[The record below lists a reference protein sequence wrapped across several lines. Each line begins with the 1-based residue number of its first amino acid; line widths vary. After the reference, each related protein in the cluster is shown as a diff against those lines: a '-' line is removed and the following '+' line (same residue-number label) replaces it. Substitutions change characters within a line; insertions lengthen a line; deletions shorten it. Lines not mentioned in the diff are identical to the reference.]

1 MQQSFWDRK
10 TKAEKLKT
18 STETQHLG
26 VKEYLNAFQSPGFQS
41 TGSSNGLYA
50 AGVHVSFGI
59 ECHLL

>member
-1 MQQSFWDRK
+1 M
-10 TKAEKLKT
+10 EKLKT